1 MTMTSLLT
9 MWLMMNVVMMILRKE
24 KGKRIDVQQHD
35 DLWPSHAYQENQ
47 QMRVWYVGG
56 RRIRGVRYM
65 ISE

>member
-1 MTMTSLLT
+1 
-9 MWLMMNVVMMILRKE
+9 MMNVMMMILRKE
-24 KGKRIDVQQHD
+24 RVKRIDVQQHD
-35 DLWPSHAYQENQ
+35 DLWPSHAYGENQ